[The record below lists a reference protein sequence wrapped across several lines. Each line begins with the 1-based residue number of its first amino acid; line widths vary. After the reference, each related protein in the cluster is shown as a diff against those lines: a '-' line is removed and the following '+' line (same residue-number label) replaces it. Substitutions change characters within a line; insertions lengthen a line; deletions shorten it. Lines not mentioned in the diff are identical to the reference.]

1 MVSLGAAH
9 AWPVES
15 SQCQCQ
21 GRLNHDGEAPRG
33 SFSDWVN
40 HPVGTCITGIA
51 MHRMGA
57 TALVHNKKLDYAARS
72 FTVTCAASTPS
83 ASMGFFLVVR
93 PRVVVYLLCLLLCL
107 D

>member
-1 MVSLGAAH
+1 MTERPHEGPFLIGS
-9 AWPVES
+9 
-15 SQCQCQ
+15 
-21 GRLNHDGEAPRG
+21 NIRG
-33 SFSDWVN
+33 V
-40 HPVGTCITGIA
+40 TCITGIA

-57 TALVHNKKLDYAARS
+57 TALVHNKKLDYAPPS